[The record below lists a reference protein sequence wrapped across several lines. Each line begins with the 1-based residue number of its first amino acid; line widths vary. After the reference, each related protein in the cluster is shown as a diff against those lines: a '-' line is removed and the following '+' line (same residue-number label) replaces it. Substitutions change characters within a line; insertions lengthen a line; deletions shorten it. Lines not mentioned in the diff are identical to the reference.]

1 MAVLDE
7 LFKVLCSYWINFVEY
22 LVLFPL
28 IYGKLIVLCFFA
40 RFSQDKLWYLDQMFR
55 VLSLVRELVQLLALS
70 GALLFFWLDINST
83 SIQFP
88 FPDYW
93 CSQ

>member
-55 VLSLVRELVQLLALS
+55 VLSLVRGAVQLS
-70 GALLFFWLDINST
+70 GALIFLLDINST
-83 SIQFP
+83 SIQFS